1 MTRLARLAPA
11 ALVVIGAALVIVG
24 LGGCTANERPDR
36 ATVTAHELVGFEWC
50 SPAQLH
56 QCALI
61 RQGGE
66 LKMMTGNPSRIGDP
80 DAGDVWDVRGVT
92 VDAFSEDE

>member
-61 RQGGE
+61 RQGND
-66 LKMMTGNPSRIGDP
+66 LLQMNHPSRIGGPTP
-80 DAGDVWDVRGVT
+80 DWDVRGVT